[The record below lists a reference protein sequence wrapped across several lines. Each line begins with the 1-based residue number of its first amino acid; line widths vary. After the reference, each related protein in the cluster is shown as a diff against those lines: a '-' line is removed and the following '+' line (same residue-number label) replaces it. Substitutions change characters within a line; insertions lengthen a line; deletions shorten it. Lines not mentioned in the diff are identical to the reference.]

1 MKPLYFFNT
10 SLSLRLLYVLLPW
23 CVVSQIPQE
32 SNEVDKLLEELYT
45 KTTAY
50 SYGNQKT
57 ALADM
62 ILYDRAGGYAGLKT
76 FNKVKE
82 NTSNGTHLQQAL
94 FEMRKAARQ
103 QAFHAVT
110 NYKETFLHQTNYDT
124 SYLGILNTA
133 FQSLNYTID
142 KRVKAAVLYED
153 NKLKL
158 KDPKQPLF
166 NEHEALVISPFREY
180 FTGNIITLK
189 LNKKLLF
196 SEHPYRKLE
205 SVELYS
211 ENGQQH
217 HVMRGG
223 HFITDAVHL
232 RFSETG
238 EKTLNFKVQFT
249 NGKVVFTKALIYV
262 RIPQKC
268 QNALKD
274 TRIQDFTWTS
284 DISYQGYNETTPIYG
299 ELECRIYFQTRDK
312 SAPLKIK
319 KPIIIIDGFD
329 PLDGR
334 KIEDCDPRD
343 KLSDDDHDSIRDMM
357 KYLKNGK
364 PEDIINELR
373 ELGYDVVIVNHPVYW
388 RTINRKS
395 TRIDG
400 GADYIERNGLN
411 HVSLYQ
417 EINRRLK
424 TNGSTEELVIVGP
437 SMGGQISR
445 YALAYMEKH
454 NIDHNTRLWV
464 SVDSPHLG
472 ANIPL
477 GLQAALNQAKPH
489 IDKANE
495 FVRDWLGSNA
505 AKQQLIAQMDGS
517 TTVNYSKINGKTR
530 SQGFNSESGHPFFK
544 RYYNNMFRNGLPNSK
559 GYPQQ
564 TRNISLVNGSLTGSK
579 SYYNPFL
586 RRQDYF
592 LGNSVLGANIRTF
605 QRVPIIPPFW
615 YGRLHVGSFEAHSMP
630 AFNRTGKISRFKKV
644 FKGDS
649 SIYVRN
655 INSRGN
661 LDNIPGGYFQG
672 FNEVLHGQHGSD
684 PVAFPVGT
692 FLTFGNFFSSI
703 GSLISDLLGGA
714 YSEVRENEYVHSF
727 IPTVSALGHFSPDI
741 NWNTPMNTTNLTCRN
756 QIPFDSYY
764 GESVNTGHTT
774 FNENSMSWFVRE
786 LNGIETNP
794 IYPSLAVAIKGPEL
808 MCSSTQTYKIADQV
822 CDVPSKVRRW
832 TVSSGLQINSQNN
845 LSVSVSA
852 TGIKHPYFETVTAE
866 LENGKTIYKGIAVQ
880 RPVIFGSFDLKPSLL
895 NEPYRVSTCEGFG
908 TEIENEIIGAGFD
921 KNSRFEWEKLSGS
934 FYMFTFRNTITIM
947 SRSTRDRI
955 FSYKVRVRGNCGSWS
970 DWRTLNVVNPCYTS
984 RPSPSPGPS
993 PGPKPIFP
1001 IPRHELQSENNYV
1014 FEIYPNP
1021 ASHYFTVKLKS
1032 VAKVINN
1039 PIAFTLYD
1047 ITNRPVKSGSLQVNN
1062 NLFVGDVKEGV
1073 YILSLKIGDYEEKQ
1087 KVIISRPQ
1095 SQ

>member
-23 CVVSQIPQE
+23 VVVSQIPQE
-32 SNEVDKLLEELYT
+32 SYEVDELLEELYT

-50 SYGNQKT
+50 SYSNQKT

-76 FNKVKE
+76 FNNVKE

-94 FEMRKAARQ
+94 FEMRKASRQ
-103 QAFHAVT
+103 QTFHAVT

-133 FQSLNYTID
+133 FQSLNYTMN

-180 FTGNIITLK
+180 FTGNTITLK

-196 SEHPYRKLE
+196 SEHPYRQLE
-205 SVELYS
+205 SVELYT

-223 HFITDAVHL
+223 RFATNLVRLHFQH
-232 RFSETG
+232 TG
-238 EKTLNFKVQFT
+238 EKMLRFKVRFA
-249 NGKVVFTKALIYV
+249 NGGVLNTQAKIYV
-262 RIPQKC
+262 KIPKKC
-268 QNALKD
+268 EDELD
-274 TRIQDFTWTS
+274 DLRIQDFTWTS

-299 ELECRIYFQTRDK
+299 ELECRIYFQTQNK

-343 KLSDDDHDSIRDMM
+343 KLSDEDHKSIRDMM
-357 KYLKNGK
+357 KYFKDDEEK
-364 PEDIINELR
+364 DIINELR
-373 ELGYDVVIVNHPVYW
+373 GLGYDVVIVNHPVYW
-388 RTINRKS
+388 RMINRKS

-424 TNGSTEELVIVGP
+424 ANGSTEELVIVGP

-564 TRNISLVNGSLTGSK
+564 TRNISLVNGSLSGSK
-579 SYYNPFL
+579 SFYNPFS

-592 LGNSVLGANIRTF
+592 LGNSVKGANIRSF
-605 QRVPIIPPFW
+605 QRLCFIWCI
-615 YGRLHVGSFEAHSMP
+615 RIHVGSFEAHSMP
-630 AFNRTGKISRFKKV
+630 AFNRTGKISRFKRG
-644 FKGDS
+644 FSDR
-649 SIYVRN
+649 SIYTRN

-661 LDNIPGGYFQG
+661 LDNIPGGFFQG
-672 FNEVLHGQHGSD
+672 FNEVLKENQNRIEPWFEGGFVSFD
-684 PVAFPVGT
+684 
-692 FLTFGNFFSSI
+692 FLKNILKGFFDAI
-703 GSLISDLLGGA
+703 RGI
-714 YSEVRENEYVHSF
+714 EHQVRENKHVHSF
-727 IPTVSALGHFSPDI
+727 IPTVSALGHFSPDFD
-741 NWNTPMNTTNLTCRN
+741 WNNPMNTTNLTCRN

-786 LNGIETNP
+786 LNGNETDP
-794 IYPSLAVAIKGPEL
+794 IYPSLAIAIKGPEL

-845 LSVSVSA
+845 LSVSISA
-852 TGIKHPYFETVTAE
+852 SNTQNPYFETVTAE
-866 LENGKTIYKGIAVQ
+866 LENGQRIYKEIVVQ
-880 RPVIFGSFDLKPSLL
+880 KPIIFNPFHLRSRTL
-895 NEPYRVSTCEGFG
+895 NEPLRVPTCDGFG
-908 TEIENEIIGAGFD
+908 TEIEDEIVGAGFD
-921 KNSRFEWEKLSGS
+921 ENSRFEWVKLSGT
-934 FYMFTFRNTITIM
+934 FYMFTHRNTISII
-947 SRSTRDRI
+947 SRSIRDRI
-955 FSYKVRVRGNCGSWS
+955 FSYKVRVRGDCGSWS
-970 DWRTLNVVNPCYTS
+970 DWRTLTVVNPCYTS
-984 RPSPSPGPS
+984 RPSPSPSPGPRPS
-993 PGPKPIFP
+993 PGPEPILP
-1001 IPRHELQSENNYV
+1001 ILLHDKQPENNYV

-1032 VAKVINN
+1032 VAGMINN

-1047 ITNRPVKSGSLQVNN
+1047 TTNRPVKSGSLQVNN
-1062 NLFVGDVKEGV
+1062 NLFIGDIKEGI